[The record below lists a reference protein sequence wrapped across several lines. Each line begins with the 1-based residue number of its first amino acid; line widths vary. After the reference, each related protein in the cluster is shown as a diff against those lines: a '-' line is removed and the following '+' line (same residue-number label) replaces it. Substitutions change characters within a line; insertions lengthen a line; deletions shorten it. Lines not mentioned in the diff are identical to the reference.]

1 MSGDLHVVT
10 GAFGFTGRYIARRL
24 LSAGRRVR
32 TLTNKPVKGACF
44 PSDIEVR
51 PLRFDDRTALVE
63 SLRGAAALY
72 NTYWVRF
79 NYRTFSYALA
89 VDNTLRL
96 FDAAKTAGV
105 GRVVHISITNANEQS
120 PFEYFRGKAR
130 LERALRD
137 SGQSYAILRP
147 AVLFG
152 LEGIL
157 INNIAWMLRH
167 FPIFGVF
174 GHGRYRL
181 QPIYVDDLAALTL
194 EVADLQ
200 TSEEINALG
209 PETFAYRDL
218 VETIGTIIGAARPV
232 VSIPPWLG
240 LAAAR
245 VIGGVLGD
253 VLVTR
258 DEIAGLMA
266 DLLYVPGAPQRGTTR
281 LTDWVRENA
290 KTLGS
295 AYFSEL
301 ARRG

>member
-1 MSGDLHVVT
+1 MDQSR
-10 GAFGFTGRYIARRL
+10 AAPEAERA
-24 LSAGRRVR
+24 SW
-32 TLTNKPVKGACF
+32 
-44 PSDIEVR
+44 
-51 PLRFDDRTALVE
+51 LRHLQD
-63 SLRGAAALY
+63 
-72 NTYWVRF
+72 WVRF

-200 TSEEINALG
+200 TSEEINA
-209 PETFAYRDL
+209 
-218 VETIGTIIGAARPV
+218 
-232 VSIPPWLG
+232 
-240 LAAAR
+240 
-245 VIGGVLGD
+245 
-253 VLVTR
+253 
-258 DEIAGLMA
+258 
-266 DLLYVPGAPQRGTTR
+266 
-281 LTDWVRENA
+281 
-290 KTLGS
+290 
-295 AYFSEL
+295 
-301 ARRG
+301 